1 MPSIVRFLPALS
13 LAVLFAGPAH
23 AQMSGFY
30 PMGADSLSLNNDDFK
45 LMIDAANGLLRQS
58 PLRTG
63 ATTNWK
69 NSQSGSNGT
78 IRVAKTFNRNAML
91 CHTLVYETTPAGTPQ
106 ANRTTLDWCN
116 TGGGAWKI
124 LS

>member
-1 MPSIVRFLPALS
+1 MPSIARLFPVLS
-13 LAVLFAGPAH
+13 LGVLLAGPAH
-23 AQMSGFY
+23 AQLTGFY
-30 PMGADSLSLNNDDFK
+30 PMGADSLSLNNDDFR

-58 PLRTG
+58 PLRVG
-63 ATTNWK
+63 ATTNWR

-78 IRVAKTFNRNAML
+78 IRVTKTFNRKAML

-106 ANRTTLDWCN
+106 ANRTTLDWCD
-116 TGGGAWKI
+116 TGGGAWRI